1 MTNSVK
7 IRKDLGRRLPDVLR
21 QLIEGEDPFPL
32 PLALRDPAPDMD
44 HAQAMAHL
52 EDLRSLELLGGVLCW
67 ETRTTR
73 RLGAQTW
80 PVCLFVPDLASLS
93 RLLGQRDLT
102 RFPRLAR
109 AVLSRIPALEDWWC
123 NQPLKAWELRG
134 RWSGLV
140 HALRWFRENPSSG
153 LHPREI
159 PWRLHGKYVEEN
171 RALLGL
177 LLARSERTET
187 SVGLP
192 TDSVRKDRRLEERL
206 GLRADATLVRVRI
219 GTSDRLRSG
228 LPSEDLAMPLES
240 WERLSWRPETILVV
254 ENLATFLAAP
264 LDRFGACVWGQGFA
278 ATRLASWLGG
288 IPEVLYWGDLDAQGF
303 EILDRLR
310 ALCPHVLS
318 LGMDARTFDRF
329 RFLSCPGTA
338 SPVKELERLTQ
349 EEWALYRQ
357 LAEGNL
363 RLEQEK
369 IPIRGLQNHPR

>member
-44 HAQAMAHL
+44 HAQAMAHV
-52 EDLRSLELLGGVLCW
+52 EDLRSLEPLGGVLCW
-67 ETRTTR
+67 ETRSTR

-80 PVCLFVPDLASLS
+80 PTRLSVPDLASLS

-102 RFPRLAR
+102 RFPRLAA
-109 AVLSRIPALEDWWC
+109 AVLSRIPALKDWWC
-123 NQPLKAWELRG
+123 SQPLKAWELRG

-153 LHPREI
+153 LHPRGI

-177 LLARSERTET
+177 LLARSERTEA
-187 SVGLP
+187 SAGLP
-192 TDSVRKDRRLEERL
+192 TDPVRKDRRLEERL

-219 GTSDRLRSG
+219 GASDRLRSG
-228 LPSEDLAMPLES
+228 LPSDDLAMPLES
-240 WERLSWRPETILVV
+240 WERLGWRPETILVV
-254 ENLATFLAAP
+254 ENLATFLAVP

-278 ATRLASWLGG
+278 VTRLGRWLAA
-288 IPEVLYWGDLDAQGF
+288 IPEVIYWGDLDAQGF

-310 ALCPHVLS
+310 IPCPHAS
-318 LGMDARTFDRF
+318 SFGMDARTFAMHS
-329 RFLSCPGTA
+329 FLSCAGTPT
-338 SPVKELERLTQ
+338 PVKELERLTR

-369 IPIRGLQNHPR
+369 IPVGYLSS